1 MSNINVNRMKT
12 DLEDNKASNR
22 YQPTGIDYRGIA
34 VVSVVILGFLALIWL
49 VTLAVTS
56 AGCGLGSIT
65 LCNDF
70 HTVFWLFIYL
80 IGGITGIA
88 VMFAVPFVYQKA
100 KNSAFLNHLGIFIH
114 RDDVRSST
122 DKAYE
127 SVYRM
132 AESEYLRGADAVTFS
147 PSTHNSS
154 TTKEADKGMSVA
166 DAFVFSDEVPFD
178 KVLE

>member
-22 YQPTGIDYRGIA
+22 YQPTGTDYKGIA
-34 VVSVVILGFLALIWL
+34 TVSVVVLGFLAFIWL
-49 VTLAVTS
+49 ITLAVTS
-56 AGCGLGSIT
+56 AGCGLGSIA

-80 IGGITGIA
+80 IGGIA
-88 VMFAVPFVYQKA
+88 VVAVAFAIPFVYQSA

-114 RDDVRSST
+114 RDDARNNVSE
-122 DKAYE
+122 AYK
-127 SVYRM
+127 VAYRM
-132 AESEYLRGADAVTFS
+132 AESEHLRGVDAYS
-147 PSTHNSS
+147 PSIHNNS

-178 KVLE
+178 KVIE